1 MAKNQKSWNDKFNK
15 IVSKELSLE
24 DAFEWRFALE
34 ENKQDSS
41 LQLNLRQFQIATY
54 EGAYEGPTKSGF
66 VLKIK
71 SKEDF
76 EKFKKF
82 MIESLEETE
91 KHI

>member
-1 MAKNQKSWNDKFNK
+1 MAKNQGSWNDKFNK

-34 ENKQDSS
+34 ENKQNGSI
-41 LQLNLRQFQIATY
+41 QLNLRQFQVATY

-82 MIESLEETE
+82 MIESLEEAE

>member
-1 MAKNQKSWNDKFNK
+1 MTKNQGSWNDKFNK

-34 ENKQDSS
+34 ENKQNGSI
-41 LQLNLRQFQIATY
+41 QLNLRQFQVATY

-71 SKEDF
+71 SKEEF
-76 EKFKKF
+76 EKFKNF
-82 MIESLEETE
+82 INEALEEAE
-91 KHI
+91 KHL